1 MTAFLYEEVED
12 VGDVAI
18 PGRLILTG
26 RKDSDDRWLGWF
38 VRNDGVNLSYAINDE
53 NVGSYVAYEDHLMQL
68 GVADD
73 GLEVEEG

>member
-1 MTAFLYEEVED
+1 MTAL
-12 VGDVAI
+12 
-18 PGRLILTG
+18 
-26 RKDSDDRWLGWF
+26 
-38 VRNDGVNLSYAINDE
+38 NDE